1 MKYHRLSTTT
11 NEDNPITLKACL
23 PEKERVRIEAT
34 AIRLFDG
41 ASGSHDWDH
50 TKRVY
55 RLGLRI
61 GEAENA
67 DLDVVRVA
75 ALLHD
80 IGRAQQDT
88 SNGQVCH
95 AGQGARMAREIIR
108 DLPLTVDQ
116 KENIAHCI
124 RTHRFRGNHH
134 PETLE
139 ARVLFDADKLD
150 AIGAVGVARA
160 FLFAGEI
167 GARLHSPE
175 VKAEDSIPYSE
186 NDTGYREYRLKLR
199 LIKHRMLTETG
210 KKLAGERHR
219 FMEAFFERFLTEY
232 EGKG

>member
-1 MKYHRLSTTT
+1 MTMVDHRDKFFTMHIKSFLSEDVLDQVETTA
-11 NEDNPITLKACL
+11 KQ
-23 PEKERVRIEAT
+23 
-34 AIRLFDG
+34 LFNG

-50 TKRVY
+50 TQRVY
-55 RLGLRI
+55 RLGIRI
-61 GEAENA
+61 GKLEDA

-80 IGRAQQDT
+80 IGRSQQDT

-95 AGQGARMAREIIR
+95 AGQGALMSRDIIR
-108 DLPLTVDQ
+108 DLPLTGEQ
-116 KENIAHCI
+116 KENIVHSI
-124 RTHRFRGNHH
+124 RTHRFRGNHR

-139 ARVLFDADKLD
+139 ARVVFDADKLD

-160 FLFAGEI
+160 YLFAGEI

-175 VKAEDSIPYSE
+175 INAEDSKPYSE

-199 LIKHRMLTETG
+199 MIKHRMLTGAG
-210 KKLAGERHR
+210 KNIAEERHR
-219 FMEAFFERFLTEY
+219 FMETFFERFLTEY

>member
-1 MKYHRLSTTT
+1 
-11 NEDNPITLKACL
+11 
-23 PEKERVRIEAT
+23 
-34 AIRLFDG
+34 
-41 ASGSHDWDH
+41 
-50 TKRVY
+50 
-55 RLGLRI
+55 
-61 GEAENA
+61 
-67 DLDVVRVA
+67 
-75 ALLHD
+75 
-80 IGRAQQDT
+80 
-88 SNGQVCH
+88 
-95 AGQGARMAREIIR
+95 MAREIIR
-108 DLPLTVDQ
+108 DLPLTVDH

>member
-1 MKYHRLSTTT
+1 MKYHRLLTTT
-11 NEDNPITLKACL
+11 NKDNPITLKACL
-23 PEKERVRIEAT
+23 PAKELVRIEAT
-34 AIRLFDG
+34 ARRLFDG
-41 ASGSHDWDH
+41 ASGSHDLDH
-50 TKRVY
+50 TLRVY
-55 RLGLRI
+55 RLGIRI
-61 GEAENA
+61 GKLENA

-95 AGQGARMAREIIR
+95 AGQGAIMSRDIIR
-108 DLPLTVDQ
+108 ELPLTGEQ
-116 KENIAHCI
+116 KENIVHSI
-124 RTHRFRGNHH
+124 RTHRFRGNHP

-160 FLFAGEI
+160 YLFAGEI

-186 NDTGYREYRLKLR
+186 NDTGYREYRLKLQM
-199 LIKHRMLTETG
+199 IKNRMLTETG
-210 KKLAGERHR
+210 RKLAGERHR